1 MAIKRT
7 KDIDPKLAAQW
18 EAEDRED
25 GDKWEKGDY
34 GKNPKFMQDASPKET
49 AKLQEAAASIR
60 NERRRGR
67 PKSEDEHK
75 GIFMNFPLDL
85 LNALKLRAKKLNI
98 GYQSYIKMALTQHL
112 GTAEDANDDTSK
124 TGKPAKKGKQKRPA

>member
-7 KDIDPKLAAQW
+7 KDINQKLAAEW
-18 EAEDRED
+18 ED
-25 GDKWEKGDY
+25 GDKWEMGDY
-34 GKNPKFMQDASPKET
+34 GKNPKFMQNASPEET
-49 AKLQEAAASIR
+49 AKLQKVAASIQ

-75 GIFMNFPLDL
+75 GIFMNLPLDL
-85 LNALKLRAKKLNI
+85 LNALKRKAKTLNI

-112 GTAEDANDDTSK
+112 GTAEDASDSPK
-124 TGKPAKKGKQKRPA
+124 TGKKNKRKMSA